1 MLTRLF
7 KNVFAV
13 GSVLAAIS
21 LLVYGSFLIRK
32 NSPKIQKTEVRFTP
46 PTFPGGELDKSRAVS
61 SDGSRQLGSST
72 PVENKSGASSHRDG
86 VERYIG
92 GTGIIE
98 PAGEAINI
106 GAQVPGIVANLF
118 VQPGDRVTKGQ
129 VLFVVDD
136 RASRANL
143 KVAEANL
150 TAQKAKLLELQGQIA
165 PQRARVDTTTA
176 QLEQS
181 RASMRNAQQEFLRAK
196 SIVGNGVS
204 VEELELRQLNVQLAE
219 AKVSEAEARN
229 REAMGS
235 LELLAGKS
243 AAPSILV
250 QQAAVEQAQANVE
263 KEEIEVQLRTVVAP
277 RDATVLQ
284 VKIRVGE
291 FVPAA
296 LLTTPLLTL
305 GVTDPLHVRVD
316 IDESEIPRFDKS
328 AKAFA
333 SVRGRPEVKVPL
345 ELVRVEPYVVPK
357 RTLNGGVS
365 ERVDTRV
372 MQLIY
377 SVAPEIIGAIPGQ
390 QVDVYIQE
398 VPH

>member
-1 MLTRLF
+1 MLTRFL
-7 KNVFAV
+7 KNTFALA
-13 GSVLAAIS
+13 SVLIALA

-32 NSPKIQKTEVRFTP
+32 NSPKVQRTEVRFTP
-46 PTFPGGELDKSRAVS
+46 PTYPGGELNKSQIVS
-61 SDGSRQLGSST
+61 SDGSRQLSNNSSDSAKL
-72 PVENKSGASSHRDG
+72 PKSSHGDG
-86 VERYIG
+86 ADRYIG

-106 GAQVPGIVANLF
+106 GAQVPGIVYELR
-118 VQPGDRVTKGQ
+118 VKPGDRVTKGQ
-129 VLFVVDD
+129 ILFVVDD

-143 KVAEANL
+143 KVAQANL
-150 TAQKAKLLELQGQIA
+150 AAQKAKLLELQGQIA
-165 PQRARVDTTTA
+165 PQRARVETTTA

-219 AKVSEAEARN
+219 AKVNEAEARN
-229 REAMGS
+229 REALGN
-235 LELLAGKS
+235 LELLAGKTT
-243 AAPSILV
+243 APSILV

-263 KEEIEVQLRTVVAP
+263 KEEIEVQLRTIVAP

-316 IDESEIPRFDKS
+316 IDESEIPRFDTS

-377 SVAPEIIGAIPGQ
+377 SVAPEVIGAIPGQ